1 VACRAHVKV
10 AAGAALLPP
19 SLLAC
24 AKRPHPQAQ
33 RGGGSRKTSSALH
46 HMGSKEEALVAGAQT
61 EDVESPPKGLPQPS
75 VQAKAAETAGSL
87 KALSLVLVTLQTT
100 VMVVLTRFTRV
111 GDREAYS
118 VCTMVIMTELL
129 KLVFSVLLLA
139 KELDGV
145 GRATNTLRT
154 EFSHRREECLKLL
167 VPAGL
172 YFCQNN
178 VLIFAVTN
186 LDTAVYQVCYQM
198 KLVVTAVLSV
208 LLLGRSLSSA
218 QWLAVL
224 LLCVGIVGVN
234 MSAAGEKVQA
244 KGGQNAALGLTA
256 VFFAAFT
263 SGMAGVY
270 FEKLVK
276 GGQQS
281 VWARNFFLA
290 LFSLA
295 FGAIT
300 MAIKEPETL
309 SRTAFFRG
317 YDRLVVTVVV
327 VNAAGGMIVAMVIK
341 YADNILKGFAT
352 GISTLLSTLCSIA
365 LFGFEPN
372 LLFVLGAAVVI
383 FSTFMYSSAKD
394 ILPTCLAKLLL

>member
-1 VACRAHVKV
+1 MPDNESAS
-10 AAGAALLPP
+10 GA
-19 SLLAC
+19 
-24 AKRPHPQAQ
+24 
-33 RGGGSRKTSSALH
+33 
-46 HMGSKEEALVAGAQT
+46 
-61 EDVESPPKGLPQPS
+61 DVESLARPPKLSEPS
-75 VQAKAAETAGSL
+75 KAAETARSL

-100 VMVVLTRFTRV
+100 LMVVLTRYTRV

-129 KLVFSVLLLA
+129 KLVFSVILLA
-139 KELDGV
+139 KEVEGM

-154 EFSHRREECLKLL
+154 EFSHRRAECLKLL

-178 VLIFAVTN
+178 ILIFAVTN

-198 KLVVTAVLSV
+198 KLVVTALLSV
-208 LLLGRSLSSA
+208 VLLGRSLSKA

-224 LLCVGIVGVN
+224 LLCSGIVAVN

-244 KGGQNAALGLTA
+244 SGGQNPMLGLIA
-256 VFFAAFT
+256 VFCAAFT
-263 SGMAGVY
+263 SGLAGVY

-290 LFSLA
+290 SFSLF
-295 FGAIT
+295 FGGVT
-300 MAIKEPETL
+300 MVVKEPQAL
-309 SRTAFFRG
+309 SREAFFRG
-317 YDRLVVTVVV
+317 YDHLVCMVVV
-327 VNAAGGMIVAMVIK
+327 VNALGGMVVAMVIK

-352 GISTLLSTLCSIA
+352 GISTLLSTLCSVV

-372 LLFVLGAAVVI
+372 ILFAFGAAVVI
-383 FSTFMYSSAKD
+383 FSTFVYSSAKD
-394 ILPTCLAKLLL
+394 ILPSWMQKIVL

>member
-1 VACRAHVKV
+1 MPDNESAS
-10 AAGAALLPP
+10 GA
-19 SLLAC
+19 
-24 AKRPHPQAQ
+24 
-33 RGGGSRKTSSALH
+33 
-46 HMGSKEEALVAGAQT
+46 
-61 EDVESPPKGLPQPS
+61 DVESLARPPKFSEPS
-75 VQAKAAETAGSL
+75 KAAETARSL

-100 VMVVLTRFTRV
+100 LMVVLTRYTRV

-129 KLVFSVLLLA
+129 KLVFSVILLA
-139 KELDGV
+139 KEVEGM

-154 EFSHRREECLKLL
+154 EFSHHRAECLKLL

-178 VLIFAVTN
+178 ILIFAVTN

-198 KLVVTAVLSV
+198 KLVVTALLSV
-208 LLLGRSLSSA
+208 VLLGRSLSKA

-224 LLCVGIVGVN
+224 LLCSGIVAVN

-244 KGGQNAALGLTA
+244 SGGQNPMLGLIA
-256 VFFAAFT
+256 VFCAAFT
-263 SGMAGVY
+263 SGLAGVY

-290 LFSLA
+290 SFSLF
-295 FGAIT
+295 FGGVT
-300 MAIKEPETL
+300 MVVKEPQAL
-309 SRTAFFRG
+309 SREAFFRG
-317 YDRLVVTVVV
+317 YDHLVCMVVV
-327 VNAAGGMIVAMVIK
+327 VNALGGMVVAMVIK

-352 GISTLLSTLCSIA
+352 GISTLLSTLCSVV

-372 LLFVLGAAVVI
+372 ILFAFGAAVVI
-383 FSTFMYSSAKD
+383 FSTFVYSSAKD
-394 ILPTCLAKLLL
+394 ILPSWMQKIVL